1 MKLSKSSTLFPL
13 LNSEKNSGS
22 RLQQQASQSKKREMN
37 RCDRWLI
44 FCAQGFAAI
53 AGLITLLITGFLLRE
68 TWPILSS
75 IGLRPFF
82 TDARWNPTS
91 GEFNLLPIVCG
102 TLLTSAGAI
111 ALAAPLGILSALFC
125 QVYAPSP
132 LAKTY
137 RRIIE
142 LLAGIPSVVYGF
154 WGLVVLVPMINRWQP
169 PGQGLF
175 TGIII
180 LTLMVL
186 PTVALMTQASLS
198 EVPFAYRQGA
208 IALGLSRWT
217 QLRHILL
224 PAARSGVLTGLVLA
238 GGRALGE
245 TMALLMVCG
254 NVVQVPESLFSPVRT
269 LTANIA
275 LEMAYATGDHR
286 AALFVSGL
294 ILLLTIAV
302 LVGIADWLS
311 RAAQPDGVRRGG
323 GQ

>member
-1 MKLSKSSTLFPL
+1 MRLLKRSTL
-13 LNSEKNSGS
+13 S
-22 RLQQQASQSKKREMN
+22 RLLGSDIKKGEMAW
-37 RCDRWLI
+37 RDRPLT
-44 FCAQGFAAI
+44 FFAQGFAAI
-53 AGLITLLITGFLLRE
+53 AGLITLLIAGFLLRE

-82 TDARWNPTS
+82 TDAQWNPTS
-91 GEFNLLPIVCG
+91 GEFNLLPIVYG

-111 ALAAPLGILSALFC
+111 ALSAPLGILSALFC
-125 QVYAPSP
+125 QVYAPP
-132 LAKTY
+132 LLAKAY

-175 TGIII
+175 TGIVI
-180 LTLMVL
+180 LTLMIL

-198 EVPFAYRQGA
+198 DVPFAYRQGA

-254 NVVQVPESLFSPVRT
+254 NVVQVPESLFSPMRT

-294 ILLLTIAV
+294 ILLLTIV
-302 LVGIADWLS
+302 GLVGIADWLG
-311 RAAQPDGVRRGG
+311 REGGIVR
-323 GQ
+323 